1 MGTFSASLRAIGD
14 VKALP
19 ATVELSDGQLRI
31 VAGSTEIGS
40 WPLSEIRLEQIPTG
54 YRMVAEGEQILL
66 EFKDLDSFATEL
78 GKASKKRRARSR
90 SAATTSKTTTKTS
103 FEDVVS
109 QSSPIEVP
117 EQPVPIVEQSI
128 PAPVSKDKPA
138 PPSKRAKTSSDGSGT
153 FRPIDAML
161 IKAKKRF
168 GAVLPDFVF
177 SRAMFIIAVAALVVM
192 VLMPSIFSN
201 VLLIVGALTVLF
213 GAVVYSDSVL
223 ASRWLPGRATPQQ
236 ALLVGLGVL
245 LLGVLLG
252 FLAK

>member
-90 SAATTSKTTTKTS
+90 SAATTAKTS

-109 QSSPIEVP
+109 QSSPIEAP
-117 EQPVPIVEQSI
+117 EQPVPLAEQSI
-128 PAPVSKDKPA
+128 PAPESEPA
-138 PPSKRAKTSSDGSGT
+138 PPSKRAKTSRGGSGI

-192 VLMPSIFSN
+192 VLMPSIFST